1 MFCPRC
7 GSQLKQEAYFCTKC
21 GFKLKDRSQSDQPME
36 PVVEQDP
43 TKPVAEQDPTEP
55 AKKQN
60 PSNGQ
65 SPNTR
70 QKPSNEQL
78 PVTEKQEKQE
88 GKQRRSPIRQLDRK
102 GFLSLVLSAATAVCM
117 FMPWIFVPRIALFIQ
132 GNFYLTG
139 FNPILLLDAAYQ
151 YKSLTP
157 HWDYRGTGA
166 LTVIFALLWI
176 VSLVFLAISIYKT
189 YKGKTSKSTLVS
201 AVLIALFFLL
211 DLKIA
216 YNYGFLTASIPVTLG
231 PGSYLSLMCALGAT
245 GTSIASKK
253 KAK

>member
-7 GSQLKQEAYFCTKC
+7 ESQLKQEAYFCTKC

-36 PVVEQDP
+36 PVVKQDP
-43 TKPVAEQDPTEP
+43 TEPVAEQDPTEP

-70 QKPSNEQL
+70 QKPSSEQL
-78 PVTEKQEKQE
+78 PVNEKL
-88 GKQRRSPIRQLDRK
+88 GKQRRSTIRQLDRK

-139 FNPILLLDAAYQ
+139 FNPILLLDATYQ
-151 YKSLTP
+151 YKSITL
-157 HWDYRGTGA
+157 HWDYRSTGA
-166 LTVIFALLWI
+166 LVLLFAILWV

-201 AVLIALFFLL
+201 AVLIALLFLL

-216 YNYGFLTASIPVTLG
+216 YNYGFLTASTPVVLG
-231 PGSYLSLMCALGAT
+231 PGSYLSLLCAIGAA
-245 GTSIASKK
+245 GISIASKK
-253 KAK
+253 DAK